1 MEWIEF
7 LEEKPQIS
15 DFYFVKGKRG
25 SKACLYYYAES
36 EEWEIGS
43 LAHNHFADSEICWLK
58 ES

>member
-7 LEEKPQIS
+7 LEEKPQDS
-15 DFYFVKGKRG
+15 DFYFVKGKKE
-25 SKACLYYYAES
+25 SKAFLYYCAES

-43 LAHNHFADSEICWLK
+43 LAHNHFSDSQIYWLK

>member
-15 DFYFVKGKRG
+15 DFYFVKGKKG
-25 SKACLYYYAES
+25 SKACLYYYANS
-36 EEWEIGS
+36 EEWEIGN
-43 LAHNHFADSEICWLK
+43 LAHNYFAESEISWLK